1 MTCLQAAYFDQNFSS
16 TFFLHPEEA
25 GLPVSSAAAS
35 ASKGLQRLKRTSL
48 PLPEAQSSR
57 ECGTGSDRGL
67 HHTRQ
72 RSEQQQTE
80 RGSQQE
86 VMPLH
91 NAEPQQD
98 IRQAIPEPHKQADG
112 QQHEEMQLERHVQE
126 HEKEFAFHGHA
137 EEQTEGNEMPAF
149 SLDRY
154 FLPHNRKANSQA
166 QHSNLGSP
174 AKNKLFQSSPQ
185 QFGGPAM
192 QPSHANADYK
202 DIEEELLTTIEEQNE
217 ALG

>member
-16 TFFLHPEEA
+16 TFFLHAEEA

-35 ASKGLQRLKRTSL
+35 ASKGLQRLKRTPF

-67 HHTRQ
+67 HHTQ
-72 RSEQQQTE
+72 QCSEQQQNE
-80 RGSQQE
+80 KGSQQR
-86 VMPLH
+86 MLLH
-91 NAEPQQD
+91 DAEPQQD
-98 IRQAIPEPHKQADG
+98 IRQAIPEPHEQADG
-112 QQHEEMQLERHVQE
+112 TQHDEMQLERHVQE

-137 EEQTEGNEMPAF
+137 EEQTEGNDTQAF

-166 QHSNLGSP
+166 QHPNLCSP
-174 AKNKLFQSSPQ
+174 AEDELFQSSPQ
-185 QFGGPAM
+185 RFGGPAM
-192 QPSHANADYK
+192 QTSHANAAYK

-217 ALG
+217 ALR